1 MAASDNTLGEKQY
14 VIFRKILATSEKLVY
29 ADKY

>member
-1 MAASDNTLGEKQY
+1 MAASDNILGEKQY